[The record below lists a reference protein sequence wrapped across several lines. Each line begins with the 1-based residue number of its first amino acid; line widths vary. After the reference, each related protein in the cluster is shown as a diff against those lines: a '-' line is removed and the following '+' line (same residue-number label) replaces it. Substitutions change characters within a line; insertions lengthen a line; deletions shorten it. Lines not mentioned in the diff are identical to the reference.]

1 MFRFKLTVLS
11 AATATLAWMPSSP
24 AAAAGPL
31 LVPWAVGHLIGA
43 AARLAAVPLIAG
55 STMRAQGPPSA
66 EAASYNVSPGYY
78 ASAGYY
84 AFPGNSPPGYYGSPA
99 YFSPPPYYI
108 PPRPAGAYY
117 GWPQHTYPAPAPGY
131 RGPAPYLRPMP
142 QFPEPRRGYSA
153 PGMRYSGTYGGQVF
167 GPSRAFAH
175 RR

>member
-11 AATATLAWMPSSP
+11 AATAILAWMPPSP

-43 AARLAAVPLIAG
+43 AARLAAVPFIAG
-55 STMRAQGPPSA
+55 STMRAQAPPSA
-66 EAASYNVSPGYY
+66 EAASYYASPGYY
-78 ASAGYY
+78 VSSGYSPRGYY
-84 AFPGNSPPGYYGSPA
+84 ASPA
-99 YFSPPPYYI
+99 YSSPPPYYV
-108 PPRPAGAYY
+108 PPRTAGAYH
-117 GWPQHTYPAPAPGY
+117 GWPQYYYPALGY

-142 QFPEPRRGYSA
+142 QFPDPRRGYSA
-153 PGMRYSGTYGGQVF
+153 PGMRYSGPYGGQVF